1 LHHPCFDGDAFVL
14 LSFCSCDVQV
24 NNTHGWHGARN
35 LVRTNEQ
42 EKQKLLQ
49 KAKQRQQQQ
58 AMKRQQQNSS
68 GGTRVLTLSPN
79 PSGARSG
86 DDTKARTAPIEYCL
100 RTCRLFSDTRVSQPF
115 AGHLSCAH
123 APFF

>member
-1 LHHPCFDGDAFVL
+1 
-14 LSFCSCDVQV
+14 VQV
-24 NNTHGWHGARN
+24 NNTHGWHGARK

-42 EKQKLLQ
+42 EKHKLLQ

-58 AMKRQQQNSS
+58 AMKRQQQNSG

-79 PSGARSG
+79 PSGDRSG

-100 RTCRLFSDTRVSQPF
+100 RTCRLFSDTRELVNLLLAISPLLTRRSFEFVGPTVGEGQGCCEY
-115 AGHLSCAH
+115 A
-123 APFF
+123 

>member
-1 LHHPCFDGDAFVL
+1 
-14 LSFCSCDVQV
+14 VQV
-24 NNTHGWHGARN
+24 NITHGWHGARK

-58 AMKRQQQNSS
+58 QQAIKRQQQNSG
-68 GGTRVLTLSPN
+68 GGTRVSTLSPN

-86 DDTKARTAPIEYCL
+86 DDTKARTP
-100 RTCRLFSDTRVSQPF
+100 TV
-115 AGHLSCAH
+115 CAQTIL
-123 APFF
+123 

>member
-1 LHHPCFDGDAFVL
+1 LHHPCFDGDAL
-14 LSFCSCDVQV
+14 APLSFYRPVHVQV
-24 NNTHGWHGARN
+24 NNTHGWHGARK

-58 AMKRQQQNSS
+58 QQAIKRQQQNSG
-68 GGTRVLTLSPN
+68 GGTRVSTLSPN

-86 DDTKARTAPIEYCL
+86 EDTKARTP
-100 RTCRLFSDTRVSQPF
+100 TV
-115 AGHLSCAH
+115 CAQTIL
-123 APFF
+123 

>member
-1 LHHPCFDGDAFVL
+1 M
-14 LSFCSCDVQV
+14 QV
-24 NNTHGWHGARN
+24 NNTHGWHGARK

-68 GGTRVLTLSPN
+68 GGLRPTLSAIRPHT
-79 PSGARSG
+79 GAM
-86 DDTKARTAPIEYCL
+86 TVVPMKKAAASTP
-100 RTCRLFSDTRVSQPF
+100 T
-115 AGHLSCAH
+115 
-123 APFF
+123 